1 MSAKSPKAKPKK
13 PTAIKPEAVLRAKPK
28 TTPPL
33 PKKAVARP
41 KKTHH
46 KKSHLGGT
54 VRRLLKKRIPRRVF
68 LPIVAIVL
76 AGAVV
81 VTGSAVLQSVKTTNT
96 LLDKAAKQANVPFLI
111 AKKEAD
117 LIRII
122 GTSTKRQA
130 EIENYQSAPADLQA
144 FMMKD
149 YRQFKEQC
157 IAAGALPDDVGYKVE
172 NVIYDSY
179 AIIKRS
185 CSGTETAIAKK
196 FENGWAIAF
205 SGNVLPPCSLINDYD
220 IPQGA
225 SYYCQQNSIT
235 YINPNP

>member
-1 MSAKSPKAKPKK
+1 MAAKSPKAKPKK
-13 PTAIKPEAVLRAKPK
+13 TASIKPEAVLRAKPRK
-28 TTPPL
+28 TL
-33 PKKAVARP
+33 SVQKKIAAPP

-46 KKSHLGGT
+46 KKSHLGASI
-54 VRRLLKKRIPRRVF
+54 RRFLKKRIPRRVF
-68 LPIVAIVL
+68 LPIVAIIL
-76 AGAVV
+76 AIAVV
-81 VTGSAVLQSVKTTNT
+81 VTGLSVLQSVRTTNT
-96 LLDKAAKQANVPFLI
+96 LLDRAAKQANVPFLI

-185 CSGTETAIAKK
+185 CNGAETAIAKK

-225 SYYCQQNSIT
+225 SYYCQQNGIT